1 MSSNKLNR
9 RKVDMVTFKFAQIYS
24 VIDDEVQH
32 GNILSIMYLISFDNY
47 CGCIVTPVWPVKIF
61 QIGCVV
67 FTLFYAKYKRK
78 IIKGQSLC
86 LKCTQERKSL
96 P

>member
-1 MSSNKLNR
+1 
-9 RKVDMVTFKFAQIYS
+9 MVTFKFAQIYS

-61 QIGCVV
+61 QIGCVG
-67 FTLFYAKYKRK
+67 FTLFSAKYKSK
-78 IIKGQSLC
+78 IIKINIC
-86 LKCTQERKSL
+86 LKFNLVSVTDIL
-96 P
+96 PYL